1 MGYCA
6 PWLLVCDL
14 RMSRNLGQM
23 AKVLS
28 CLENRRSRRRK
39 RTCQGELYQGQ
50 SSKGLFFT
58 AGSVGNKL
66 PSAYVQDV
74 ISQSVHLCSTP
85 PHTHTAD
92 FFTLLSSPARQ
103 VKKGNVHSGVTPLF
117 ATASLAFNCFALL
130 GKGQELS
137 GRKRPSDQTWDACR
151 EDMVS
156 VHKLMFLSR
165 RSSFLLLWEMMKFAF
180 CRSSLLSQWI
190 QWNLYPPDAKAC
202 ALLHH
207 IRPA

>member
-23 AKVLS
+23 AKVLR

-39 RTCQGELYQGQ
+39 GTCQGELYQGQ

-92 FFTLLSSPARQ
+92 FFTLLSSPAGQ
-103 VKKGNVHSGVTPLF
+103 VKKGNVHSGVTPPCLQQRAWHLIALHSWGRARNFQEEKGHQTKPEMHAGKIWYLF
-117 ATASLAFNCFALL
+117 IN
-130 GKGQELS
+130 
-137 GRKRPSDQTWDACR
+137 
-151 EDMVS
+151 
-156 VHKLMFLSR
+156 
-165 RSSFLLLWEMMKFAF
+165 
-180 CRSSLLSQWI
+180 
-190 QWNLYPPDAKAC
+190 
-202 ALLHH
+202 
-207 IRPA
+207 